1 MRPIVILYL
10 VATLSMLSS
19 CATKSLESQLGLS
32 FSPSVLA
39 GCIIYDENFK
49 VQKVLGRGHI
59 CLPQKDGSWIVV
71 YHTHVQKMSPEGRP
85 LWRVDGYFHH
95 QALIDAEN
103 NILLLG
109 SENKP
114 YKKQTIRFDIIIK
127 MSQQGEEL
135 ARYSFSTHFKD
146 VSQHSNN
153 LIQRDLV
160 VLPQEVQNFLSVKK
174 EATHVNSI
182 QEVNGGYL
190 VNDLWLGS
198 CLLIDRDLKK
208 ILKSYKIAQTS
219 YQQSGE
225 INVHD
230 CQLLEN
236 EKLLYFSN
244 INTINGKK
252 TFSVYEQQGSEAT
265 HIYPKQSDFFL
276 ETKVCGGVQRV
287 GRGYLVTA
295 VDTDYNTTFDV
306 VDSAGKNIRRTKV
319 YYHHQDA
326 RVVDLTEFFKNTTAN

>member
-1 MRPIVILYL
+1 MKPIVILYL
-10 VATLSMLSS
+10 TAAFIFFSS
-19 CATKSLESQLGLS
+19 CATKSLKSQLGLS
-32 FSPSVLA
+32 FSPSILA
-39 GCIIYDENFK
+39 GCIIYGEDFK

-71 YHTHVQKMSPEGRP
+71 YHTHVQKMNADGRP

-95 QALIDAEN
+95 QALVDAQN

-109 SENKP
+109 SENKT
-114 YKKQTIRFDIIIK
+114 YKKQLVRFDLIIK

-135 ARYSFSTHFKD
+135 ARYSFNNHFKD
-146 VSQHSNN
+146 VNNHSNS
-153 LIQRDLV
+153 LIQKDLV

-182 QEVNGGYL
+182 QEVKSGYL
-190 VNDLWLGS
+190 INDLWLGA

-208 ILKSYKIAQTS
+208 IMKSYKIAQTS

-236 EKLLYFSN
+236 DKLLYFSN

-252 TFSVYEQQGSEAT
+252 TFSVYEQQGAEAT
-265 HIYPKQSDFFL
+265 HIYPKEPELFL
-276 ETKVCGGVQRV
+276 ETKVCGGAQRI

-295 VDTDYNTTFDV
+295 VDTDYNATFDV
-306 VDSAGKNIRRTKV
+306 VDSAGKNLKRVKV

-326 RVVDLTEFFKNTTAN
+326 KVVDLTEFFRNTTAN